1 MPTGQVWYLSASGGY
16 FANPKLSMN
25 LRTVGQPRT
34 RFRQFTETKESFG
47 KSMGDVLDFNKVMN
61 VQTAGGKLTE
71 GVPIPKTQITIN
83 RGQCTAYEYGNAI
96 PWTSK
101 FETLSQFD
109 TNDPI
114 QNALVNDN
122 TKTIDRVVKTEFA
135 KSRVKY
141 VPTGTVGAPTA
152 TWEISTTT
160 NAAGEYVATATATR
174 DFALWDLK
182 NIVDALKKG
191 VFGSYAATPVATYD
205 GKDYVAISG
214 VDGARA
220 IKDDPDFE
228 EVVKFGDPDRFWN
241 GEVGR
246 IYSTRLVE
254 ETNILSTLGASGY
267 KGEMFIFGAETVME
281 ITVVNDEI
289 RRSIPGDFGREKA
302 MAWYSLLGF
311 TPIWP
316 GSGIVSGSEPM
327 ATIVHVTSA

>member
-1 MPTGQVWYLSASGGY
+1 MAGQVWYLNPSGGF

-34 RFRQFTETKESFG
+34 RFRQFTENRDSFG
-47 KSMGDVLDFNKVMN
+47 KAMGDKLDFDKVMN
-61 VQTAGGKLTE
+61 VQTAGGALTE
-71 GVPIPKTQITIN
+71 GVPIPKTQITIS
-83 RGQCTAYEYGNAI
+83 RGTCTATEYGNAI

-122 TKTIDRVVKTEFA
+122 SKTIDLMVKRNFA
-135 KSRVKY
+135 KSRIKY
-141 VPTGTVGAPTA
+141 IPTGTVGSPTA
-152 TWEISTTT
+152 TWEVSTTT
-160 NAAGEYVATATATR
+160 NTAGEYVATTVATR
-174 DFALWDLK
+174 DVSLWDLK

-191 VFGSYAATPVATYD
+191 VFGTNVGAPVATYD

-254 ETNILSTLGASGY
+254 ETNCLGMLGGASGTY
-267 KGEMFIFGAETVME
+267 KGEMFVFGAETVME

-302 MAWYSLLGF
+302 MAWYCLVGF
-311 TPIWP
+311 EPIWP
-316 GSGIVSGSEPM
+316 GASLSTEPM

>member
-1 MPTGQVWYLSASGGY
+1 MPTGQVWSLTASGGY

-34 RFRQFTETKESFG
+34 RFRQFTENKEAFG

-61 VQTAGGKLTE
+61 VQTSGGQLTE
-71 GVPIPKTQITIN
+71 GVSIPKTQITIN
-83 RGQCTAYEYGNAI
+83 RGQCRAYEYGNAI

-122 TKTIDRVVKTEFA
+122 TKTIDRVVKAEFA
-135 KSRVKY
+135 KSRIKY
-141 VPTGTVGAPTA
+141 IPTGTVGSPTA
-152 TWEISTTT
+152 TWEVSTTT
-160 NAAGEYVATATATR
+160 NASGEYVATATATR
-174 DFALWDLK
+174 DFSLWDLK
-182 NIVDALKKG
+182 NCVDALKKG
-191 VFGSYAATPVATYD
+191 VFGTNVGTPVATYD

-254 ETNILSTLGASGY
+254 ETNCLSTLGTSGY

-281 ITVVNDEI
+281 ITVINDEI

-302 MAWYSLLGF
+302 MAWYALLGF

-316 GSGIVSGSEPM
+316 GNNLTSEPC
-327 ATIVHVTSA
+327 ATIIHVTSA

>member
-34 RFRQFTETKESFG
+34 RFRQFTESKESFG

-83 RGQCTAYEYGNAI
+83 RGQCVAYEYGNAI

-101 FETLSQFD
+101 FETLAQFD

-122 TKTIDRVVKTEFA
+122 TKTVDRVVKSEFA

-141 VPTGTVGAPTA
+141 IPTGSAGSPTA
-152 TWEISTTT
+152 TWEISTTLVG
-160 NAAGEYVATATATR
+160 GEYTASAKATR
-174 DFALWDLK
+174 DFSVWDLK

-191 VFGSYAATPVATYD
+191 VFGTNTATPVATYD

-228 EVVKFGDPDRFWN
+228 EIVKFGDPDRFWN

-246 IYSTRLVE
+246 LYSARLVE
-254 ETNILSTLGASGY
+254 ETNILGTLGTSGY

-281 ITVVNDEI
+281 ITVINDEI

-302 MAWYSLLGF
+302 MAWYALLGF
-311 TPIWP
+311 TAIWP
-316 GSGIVSGSEPM
+316 GSSLTTEPM
-327 ATIVHVTSA
+327 ATIVHVTSS